1 MDIRDVFSQARKAIT
16 VQRVFGAPYS
26 RDGITVIPAATVRGG
41 FGGGVGIG
49 AEGQGEGSG
58 GGLGMTGRPVG
69 AYVIRNG
76 QVEWQPAIDVNRI
89 VLGAQILG
97 VVALLT
103 IRAVIKARAK
113 YRPA

>member
-1 MDIRDVFSQARKAIT
+1 MDIRDVFSQARKVIT

-26 RDGITVIPAATVRGG
+26 RDGITVIPAAAIRGG
-41 FGGGVGIG
+41 VGGGVGTSADG
-49 AEGQGEGSG
+49 ESEGSG

-69 AYVIRNG
+69 AYVIRDG
-76 QVEWQPAIDVNRI
+76 QVTWQPAIDVNRI

-103 IRAVIKARAK
+103 VRAINKARAK
-113 YRPA
+113 SRGT

>member
-1 MDIRDVFSQARKAIT
+1 MDIREVFSQAREALT

-26 RDGITVIPAATVRGG
+26 RDGVTVIPAASVRGG
-41 FGGGVGIG
+41 FGGGVGTA
-49 AEGQGEGSG
+49 AEGQEGSG
-58 GGLGMTGRPVG
+58 GGLGMTARPVG
-69 AYVIRNG
+69 AYVIRSG

-103 IRAVIKARAK
+103 IRAVVKARAK
-113 YRPA
+113 SRDA